1 MTENH
6 DDTTKI
12 VEALRELDP
21 QPRKGRWGHLSLCI
35 LDATYSISVSYD
47 KVVAPLVRRYATHG
61 GLTSVLLTGDA
72 LKQPVSPRLDEQTL
86 SQFLASIEDLN
97 DEAFAEVLDSRHRTS
112 TKSGILKSAAVRQIA
127 QILVEK
133 HGIETLADFAELSA
147 DPERTAAVEEDLEAV
162 KGAGQDGIRTGYIWM
177 TAGDDDRVKPDR
189 HVLRWL
195 STCLGR
201 RVDVAE
207 ARVLLKDAAKVL
219 NVTPWSADHAIWEH
233 QARPPR

>member
-1 MTENH
+1 MTEDH
-6 DDTTKI
+6 DDTTRI
-12 VEALRELDP
+12 VDALRELNP
-21 QPRKGRWGHLSLCI
+21 QPRKDRWGHLSLCI
-35 LDATYSISVSYD
+35 LSATYSISVSYD
-47 KVVAPLVRRYATHG
+47 KVVAPLVRRYATHA

-72 LKQPVSPRLDEQTL
+72 LKQPVSPRSDEQTL
-86 SQFLASIEDLN
+86 SQFLASIGDF
-97 DEAFAEVLDSRHRTS
+97 DDDAFAEILDSRHRTS

-147 DPERTAAVEEDLEAV
+147 DPKRTAVVEEDLGSV

-177 TAGDDDRVKPDR
+177 TAGDDNRVKPDR

-201 RVDVAE
+201 RVNVTE
-207 ARVLLKDAAKVL
+207 ARVLLKDAAEAL
-219 NVTPWSADHAIWEH
+219 SITPWSADHAIWEY
-233 QARPPR
+233 QARPSR

>member
-1 MTENH
+1 MNENH
-6 DDTTKI
+6 DETTRI
-12 VEALRELDP
+12 VEALRELNP
-21 QPRKGRWGHLSLCI
+21 QRRKDRWGHLSLCI
-35 LDATYSISVSYD
+35 LSATFSISVSYD
-47 KVVAPLVRRYATHG
+47 KVVAPLVRRYATHA
-61 GLTSVLLTGDA
+61 GLSSVLLSGDA
-72 LKQPVSPRLDEQTL
+72 LKPPVSPRSDEQTL
-86 SQFLASIEDLN
+86 SQFLASIEDLD

-147 DPERTAAVEEDLEAV
+147 DPERTSAVEGDLEAV

-177 TAGDDDRVKPDR
+177 TAGDDERVKPDR

-201 RVDVAE
+201 RVNVAE
-207 ARVLLKDAAKVL
+207 AHVLLRDSAEAL
-219 NVTPWSADHAIWEH
+219 RVTPWSADHAIWEY
-233 QARPPR
+233 QARPPK